1 MNRSDDPPRSG
12 KNFPRAWMEITE
24 GVNAPKHA
32 YSRSS
37 RTGSSSPVIP
47 SATSPRLSSS
57 PIPRLFSAM
66 KCSSSPS
73 PPSPSRFSRLP
84 PPFFT
89 PWLAL
94 FRRSSS
100 SSSSTRFK
108 DRLGRFPRGRRCRTK
123 RTTGARLVNPRICL
137 TGRLIGDCGRDEAR

>member
-73 PPSPSRFSRLP
+73 PPSPSDSPDSHPRFLRRGQPSSAVP
-84 PPFFT
+84 PPPPPPRALKIVSADF
-89 PWLAL
+89 LAAGDVV
-94 FRRSSS
+94 RS
-100 SSSSTRFK
+100 
-108 DRLGRFPRGRRCRTK
+108 GRQARG
-123 RTTGARLVNPRICL
+123 L
-137 TGRLIGDCGRDEAR
+137 LIRESA